1 MNAPP
6 PTIGRTTEKDTDE
19 NGRGDAAQCLAM
31 RRQDELV
38 LLDVSSDA
46 GTARVAVRGPVVRL
60 GRADDDNDVVL
71 TNQPTVSR
79 HHAELTVAESGEV
92 SVRDLGSHNGTHV
105 NGRALAADERAEVGP
120 DDLIGLGSVTVRVVL
135 SGETHSMTV
144 EDASA
149 AATHQLLTSLSNRER
164 EVLALVAAGRTDDQ
178 VATELYI
185 SVKTVHSHLDR
196 IRDKTGLRRRAEL
209 TRLAVRLGLSAP
221 P

>member
-1 MNAPP
+1 
-6 PTIGRTTEKDTDE
+6 
-19 NGRGDAAQCLAM
+19 M
-31 RRQDELV
+31 RRQDDLV

-46 GTARVAVRGPVVRL
+46 GTARVAVRGPVVRV
-60 GRADDDNDVVL
+60 GRADDNDVVL

-79 HHAELTVAESGEV
+79 HHAELSVAESGV
-92 SVRDLGSHNGTHV
+92 ASVRDLGSHNGTHV
-105 NGRALAADERAEVGP
+105 NGRALGTDERAEVGP
-120 DDLIGLGSVTVRVVL
+120 DDVIGLGSVTVRVVL
-135 SGETHSMTV
+135 SGETNSMTV

-178 VATELYI
+178 VAAELFI

-221 P
+221 